1 MSPDED
7 DDLDF
12 EETESDI
19 DTIWK
24 VIKFVAALKRNS
36 KKRRNWVSLQV
47 LKFYV
52 INAIRRLILLI
63 PDS

>member
-47 LKFYV
+47 LKFDV

>member
-47 LKFYV
+47 LKFDV
-52 INAIRRLILLI
+52 LNAIRRLILLI